1 MKFYRL
7 ALGCVL
13 ASAAMGQTK
22 IDLRTQTKSVD
33 FSGANSTKPSKTGTA
48 LPPSCDVGETFLKT
62 DAVPGQNFYACTATN
77 VWTVQGGGSGGGTGG
92 AVGSVFGRTGAVAAQ
107 SGDYTAAQVTNAVD
121 RSAAT
126 AYTAGARQTF
136 TPNASAAG
144 VRVTPGSLPSSP
156 QAGDVAV
163 DSADSNRAKV
173 FDGTSW
179 VRMTTIPNYSTV
191 FTSATTV
198 TVAGSTHQLGTAN
211 LVVECFDNASP
222 ANLVEPDTIRLNPS
236 TYDVTVTFT
245 APQSGRLV
253 INAAG
258 GSGASNAI
266 VGGTGILAAPSGGQT
281 QISVDNA
288 VVPTYLTASATLDF
302 PSIASVGCSELSLG
316 VTGAAVGDSI
326 APGWPGGLEAG
337 LIGTMRVSAA
347 NTVAVRL
354 CNFSGAALNP
364 ASGVYRATVVRS
376 F

>member
-7 ALGCVL
+7 GLGCVL
-13 ASAAMGQTK
+13 AAAAMGQTK

-48 LPPSCDVGETFLKT
+48 LPANCDVGETFLKT
-62 DAVPGQNFYACTATN
+62 DAVPGQNLYACTATN
-77 VWTVQGGGSGGGTGG
+77 VWTVQGGGGGTGG
-92 AVGSVFGRTGAVAAQ
+92 AVSSVFGRTGFVTAQ
-107 SGDYTAAQVTNAVD
+107 PGDYTASQVTNAVD
-121 RSAAT
+121 KTAAT
-126 AYTAGARQTF
+126 AYGAGARQTF
-136 TPNASAAG
+136 APSASAAG
-144 VRVTPGSLPSSP
+144 MRVTPGSLPSSP
-156 QAGDVAV
+156 QVGDMAV
-163 DSADSNRAKV
+163 DSADANRAKV

-179 VRMTTIPNYSTV
+179 VRMTTIPNYASV

-198 TVAGSTHQLGTAN
+198 TVPGSTHQLGTAN
-211 LVVECFDNASP
+211 LVVECLDNATP
-222 ANLVEPDTIRLNPS
+222 ANLVEPDSIRINPS
-236 TYDVTVTFT
+236 TYDVTVTFA

-266 VGGTGILAAPSGGQT
+266 AAGAGIVATPSGGQT
-281 QISVDNA
+281 QVSVDSA
-288 VVPTYLTASATLDF
+288 TVPTYLTASATLDF
-302 PSIASVGCSELSLG
+302 PSIASVGCSELTLG
-316 VTGAAVGDSI
+316 LAGAVAGDSV

-337 LIGTMRVSAA
+337 LIGTMRVSAV

-364 ASGVYRATVVRS
+364 ASASFRAMIVRN